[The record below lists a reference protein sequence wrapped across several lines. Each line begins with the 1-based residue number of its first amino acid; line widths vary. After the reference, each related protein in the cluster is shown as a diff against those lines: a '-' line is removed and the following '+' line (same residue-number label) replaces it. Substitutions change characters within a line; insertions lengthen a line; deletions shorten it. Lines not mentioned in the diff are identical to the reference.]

1 MKETPIF
8 VYGALKPGEKM
19 FRHISHTV
27 RNAIPA
33 CVPGRLYETP
43 FGYPLLIPSQGE
55 EEGLINGVILL
66 PLEGCYEEMVRI
78 IDVIEGEA
86 GFEKGEMEVIL
97 EDGNRVPAIVY
108 FYQEAPPYA
117 RPYFGTD
124 WPQVL

>member
-8 VYGALKPGEKM
+8 VYGTLKPGEKM

-27 RNAIPA
+27 RNAVPA

-43 FGYPLLIPSQGE
+43 FGYPLLIPAPGE
-55 EEGLINGVILL
+55 EEQLISGVILVAI
-66 PLEGCYEEMVRI
+66 EGCYDEMVRI

-108 FYQEAPPYA
+108 FYREAPPYA
-117 RPYFGTD
+117 QPYYGTD
-124 WPQVL
+124 WPQVI